1 MGEAEEIPPSGHAPE
16 VPGADSHAPA
26 VPGVCHAPAVPGVSE
41 EADARSDCS
50 ASDAGSMCSSIWGDG
65 NILREG
71 EQVSDC
77 QECFEHI
84 VVRGDGTQR
93 KVMVLGKADTT
104 PLPVN
109 EPSATG
115 AFAEE
120 WGARRLP
127 HVGNVSL
134 YFCNFGAP
142 QVTMQCGNTRTTRLR
157 KRRARSYAWRSVI
170 R

>member
-1 MGEAEEIPPSGHAPE
+1 LGEAEEIPPSGHAPE

-26 VPGVCHAPAVPGVSE
+26 VPGGCHAPAVPGVSE

-120 WGARRLP
+120 WGGASSSARWQRFIVFLQFRSP
-127 HVGNVSL
+127 
-134 YFCNFGAP
+134 
-142 QVTMQCGNTRTTRLR
+142 
-157 KRRARSYAWRSVI
+157 AR
-170 R
+170 